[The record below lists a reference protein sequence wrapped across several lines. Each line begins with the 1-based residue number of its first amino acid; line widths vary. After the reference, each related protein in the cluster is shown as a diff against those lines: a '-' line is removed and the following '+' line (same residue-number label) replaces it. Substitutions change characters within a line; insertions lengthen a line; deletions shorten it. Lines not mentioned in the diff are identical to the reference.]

1 MRITRS
7 RRLVP
12 QAESGLRAGQYDG
25 PPIGRSAKSLPLY
38 RRVWSP
44 ADRPDSPQSLHYM
57 LVKAHRQGLRS
68 KLARQLPDP
77 RQLSSSEMSR
87 ASEEVEKINFCC
99 SNLLETF
106 TDDFLDRARGL
117 ELLEE
122 PRVSRHI

>member
-1 MRITRS
+1 
-7 RRLVP
+7 
-12 QAESGLRAGQYDG
+12 
-25 PPIGRSAKSLPLY
+25 
-38 RRVWSP
+38 
-44 ADRPDSPQSLHYM
+44 M
-57 LVKAHRQGLRS
+57 LGKAHRQGLRS

-87 ASEEVEKINFCC
+87 ASEEVIKINFCC